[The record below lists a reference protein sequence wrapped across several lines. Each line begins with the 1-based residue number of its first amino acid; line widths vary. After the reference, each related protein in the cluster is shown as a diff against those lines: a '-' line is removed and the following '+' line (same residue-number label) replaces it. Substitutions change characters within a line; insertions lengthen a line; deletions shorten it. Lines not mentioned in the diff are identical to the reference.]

1 MSGQDK
7 ESPCF
12 LLGAEIER
20 ALDQAIDGLGNM
32 DAEILTRLACL
43 CPQWEGEAQQL
54 SISNATHARLS
65 WKLVLLERLL
75 RQTRSN
81 LNVLGLA
88 PRQYSPV
95 EGYQAFG
102 KR

>member
-1 MSGQDK
+1 MRGEDK
-7 ESPCF
+7 ENPCF
-12 LLGAEIER
+12 VLGAEMER
-20 ALDQAIDGLGNM
+20 ALNQAIDGLGNM

-43 CPQWEGEAQQL
+43 CPEWEAKAQRL

-65 WKLVLLERLL
+65 WKLLLLERLL
-75 RQTRSN
+75 RQTRVN

-95 EGYQAFG
+95 EGYQACG